1 VSKFLKVGLPVALV
15 GVIALAGATAAFA
28 QAETPQPPFAGR
40 GAGRGPAGGLLAD
53 YAEIVHENLAY
64 ALGLSPSEF
73 EAARAEGTT
82 LAALAAEQGVSLEDL
97 REIMQEARAEMIAQA
112 LADGVVTQEQ
122 ADWMLQRGAM
132 GPGPGN
138 GQGLCDGTGP
148 HGAGRMGRF
157 GRAGG

>member
-28 QAETPQPPFAGR
+28 QAEPPQPPY
-40 GAGRGPAGGLLAD
+40 AGRGPGRGPGGGLLAEYND
-53 YAEIVHENLAY
+53 ILHAKLAE
-64 ALGLSPSEF
+64 ALGMSLSDF
-73 EAARAEGTT
+73 EAARAEGTP

-97 REIMQEARAEMIAQA
+97 REVMLEARSEMIQEA
-112 LADGVVTQEQ
+112 LADGVITQEQ
-122 ADWMLQRGAM
+122 SDWMLQRGALGH
-132 GPGPGN
+132 GPGA

-148 HGAGRMGRF
+148 HGARGF